1 MIKINLLPVKDE
13 KFVRKAKG
21 FLIISSILI
30 ASVIVAVAINNSIL
44 QKQEADS
51 KQKIAEAD
59 RHIANL
65 KTIIGE
71 IKKLKKKKEG
81 LKEKIKMINSLQ
93 SKNIGPV
100 RVLDEIALK
109 LPSSKIWLN
118 EISLSNSRL
127 SISGESLDNQ
137 EVAKFMK
144 QLESSMFF
152 ANVNLRKVES
162 SKQISGV
169 QILKYSMTAQAF
181 LEGRGK
187 SSSHKNSKK

>member
-13 KFVRKAKG
+13 KFVRKARG
-21 FLIISSILI
+21 FLLTSLILVSI
-30 ASVIVAVAINNSIL
+30 VVVAVVINSSIL
-44 QKQEADS
+44 QKQENDS

-71 IKKLKKKKEG
+71 IKKLKKKKDA
-81 LKEKIKMINSLQ
+81 LKKKIKMINNLQ

-152 ANVNLRKVES
+152 SNVNLRKVER

-169 QILKYSMTAQAF
+169 QILKYSMTTKAY

-187 SSSHKNSKK
+187 TSSKNSKK